1 MYLYNFLIRRSC
13 SIKYSYLSTSSVT
26 FYTIKSIINTTQ
38 GHLPFR
44 AWLPYDCNKPLMFW
58 ITFVHQFITSIFA
71 TIISVGTDT
80 LIFGLFLQT
89 CVQFEIF
96 ECRLQL
102 AINTKAQ
109 CPENFSQTSDKERTT
124 ISKYINHH
132 LSIYKLVVYTL
143 YTSILLYTIS
153 VILI

>member
-1 MYLYNFLIRRSC
+1 MCLYNFLIRRSC

-26 FYTIKSIINTTQ
+26 FFAIGSIINITQ

-44 AWLPYDCNKPLMFW
+44 AWLPYDCSKPLMFW

-71 TIISVGTDT
+71 TIIGVGTDT
-80 LIFGLFLQT
+80 LIYGLFLQT

-102 AINTKAQ
+102 AINTKVHGS
-109 CPENFSQTSDKERTT
+109 EYFSQTSDKEKTT

-132 LSIYKLVVYTL
+132 LSIYKLI

-153 VILI
+153 IILI